1 MYLLESVE
9 QKLGPIDTWPTY
21 IIQYLFMDVPS
32 EPIVKC
38 LASFFY
44 GNCIPVNTAT
54 QLYSVCNHTCTVN
67 ATDYMYQLY
76 LHWQARPFAFQFH
89 RLHY

>member
-9 QKLGPIDTWPTY
+9 QKLGHIDIWPTY

-38 LASFFY
+38 LVSFFY

-54 QLYSVCNHTCTVN
+54 QLYSVCNHICTVN
-67 ATDYMYQLY
+67 ASDYTVQHTKCYGNETGYTL
-76 LHWQARPFAFQFH
+76 LI
-89 RLHY
+89 